1 MSTLEIALASS
12 YDSLGRRDLGDFV
25 RGGKKY
31 QRLNDMLSGHSQ
43 SIDSLN
49 ALRQAITGVVDEV
62 PPKSKESWMKR
73 AGKRYRRDAG
83 VVLLNAQI
91 AETMST

>member
-43 SIDSLN
+43 SVDGLN
-49 ALRQAITGVVDEV
+49 ALRQAITGVVDDA
-62 PPKSKESWMKR
+62 PPKSMRSWVKR
-73 AGKRYRRDAG
+73 AGKKYRRDAG
-83 VVLLNAQI
+83 VQLLKAQI
-91 AETMST
+91 EETVSM

>member
-43 SIDSLN
+43 SVDGLN
-49 ALRQAITGVVDEV
+49 ALRQAITGVVDDAA
-62 PPKSKESWMKR
+62 PKSMRSWLKR
-73 AGKRYRRDAG
+73 AGKRYRGDIG
-83 VVLLNAQI
+83 VKLLT
-91 AETMST
+91 AEQVKQM